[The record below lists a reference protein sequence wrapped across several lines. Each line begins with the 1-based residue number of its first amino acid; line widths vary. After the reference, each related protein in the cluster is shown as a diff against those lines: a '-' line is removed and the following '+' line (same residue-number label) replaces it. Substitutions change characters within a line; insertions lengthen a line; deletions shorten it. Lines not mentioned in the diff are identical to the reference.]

1 MQCRLTLNAAT
12 WHNRQT
18 RGAGDRSP
26 AGTGPNYSALDRPA
40 GETLG
45 HAQAP
50 HRSRWPG
57 LLHGFEVAGAASDS
71 CCCAGSARGGVRW
84 RPSSAA
90 AGDRN
95 EADTLIINHC
105 SKRGGRRERRPGRRD
120 PLADRHPPSLP
131 AAFRKL
137 DTAAVLTA
145 RLLRAP
151 RSRIW
156 VANVWNR
163 ERAGSR
169 AEPTHTRAVMTAESG
184 AVCDQQTHR
193 AQPGAPGGCR
203 VWGAADRWP
212 LPARKLVDDHPHVAQ
227 TRQDSAGRHP
237 VDACGPKS
245 PDFHRVVWGLTSRP
259 PVPGGLSS
267 GFPFA
272 RRGLSLPPPSSGFP
286 SSGVLR
292 FVPFGRC
299 PVPVPVR
306 FPSRVP
312 FP

>member
-227 TRQDSAGRHP
+227 TRQDSAGGTR
-237 VDACGPKS
+237 
-245 PDFHRVVWGLTSRP
+245 
-259 PVPGGLSS
+259 
-267 GFPFA
+267 
-272 RRGLSLPPPSSGFP
+272 
-286 SSGVLR
+286 
-292 FVPFGRC
+292 
-299 PVPVPVR
+299 
-306 FPSRVP
+306 
-312 FP
+312 